1 MKSGRTPSVQDYYS
15 NLQTPDIRDMELELE
30 QLVSQ
35 GTLSPEEAQTIML
48 EKSEMNNITLDPKLK
63 QAQMDAL
70 TQLQEIG
77 SSGGLNAQSRARLA
91 QIENQENA
99 ANRGSREALMNRF
112 AAQGMGGSGL
122 EMASQLQ
129 NQQDS
134 AMRRSSRDLEIAAL
148 AEQQALDAIM
158 KGGQLG
164 GQIGA
169 QEFGQQAQIAGAND
183 AISRFNA
190 QNSQQQIN
198 QNVAARNAA
207 QAANLQNS
215 QNIANQNVGLRN
227 QQQASNKDLIQQ
239 KFQNELAKRGG
250 QAGIAQNNAQA
261 AGANSAAKANA
272 FNQTVGMG
280 VTAGALALGGPM
292 GGMAAKQGTNAL
304 MPQQSTPQVQSANNV
319 FNYQDPYR
327 VQYANKGGI
336 IQGENTDMDT
346 QPAMLTPG
354 EMVVR
359 KEDVPRTL
367 KAMHTDDKGNFDVD
381 GFLDMVT
388 GYKYGYKK
396 GK

>member
-1 MKSGRTPSVQDYYS
+1 MRSGKTPSVQDYFAE
-15 NLQTPDIRDMELELE
+15 LRTPDINEMELQLEELI
-30 QLVSQ
+30 SQ

-48 EKSEMNNITLDPKLK
+48 EQSSMNNITLDPKLK

-70 TQLQEIG
+70 SQLQEIG

-99 ANRGSREALMNRF
+99 ANRGNREALMNRF

-134 AMRRSSRDLEIAAL
+134 ASRRSSRDLEIAAL
-148 AEQQALDAIM
+148 AEKQALDAIM
-158 KGGQLG
+158 QGGQLG
-164 GQIGA
+164 GQMR
-169 QEFGQQAQIAGAND
+169 GQDFSEQSQIAQAND

-198 QNVAARNAA
+198 QNVNARNAA
-207 QAANLQNS
+207 QEANLMNKQNL
-215 QNIANQNVGLRN
+215 ANQNVGLRN
-227 QQQASNKDLIQQ
+227 QAQQNNKGLIQQ
-239 KFQNELAKRGG
+239 NFQNEMAKRGG

-261 AGANSAAKANA
+261 QGANSAAKANA
-272 FNQTVGMG
+272 FNQTVGTGLTIGGYM
-280 VTAGALALGGPM
+280 AGGPA
-292 GGMAAKQGTNAL
+292 GGMAARQGTNAL
-304 MPQQSTPQVQSANNV
+304 MPQN
-319 FNYQDPYR
+319 DE
-327 VQYANKGGI
+327 QYNQTQWRNSGGLI
-336 IQGENTDMDT
+336 HGENTNMDT

-354 EMVVR
+354 EMVIK

-367 KAMHTDDKGNFDVD
+367 KAMHTNDKGEFDVD
-381 GFLDMVT
+381 SFLDMVT
-388 GYKYGYKK
+388 GYKYGYSKK

>member
-1 MKSGRTPSVQDYYS
+1 MRSGSTPGVNDYYKDLIIP
-15 NLQTPDIRDMELELE
+15 NIEDMKLQLEE
-30 QLVSQ
+30 LVSQ
-35 GTLSPEEAQTIML
+35 GTISPEEAKTVML
-48 EKSEMNNITLDPKLK
+48 EQSQMNNITLDPKLK

-70 TQLQEIG
+70 AQLQDIG
-77 SSGGLNAQSRARLA
+77 SSGGLNAQSRSRLA

-99 ANRGSREALMNRF
+99 QNRGSREALMNRF

-164 GQIGA
+164 GSIRSQDFGEQSTKA
-169 QEFGQQAQIAGAND
+169 QAND

-190 QNSQQQIN
+190 QNQQQQIN
-198 QNVAARNAA
+198 NNVNARNAA
-207 QAANLQNS
+207 QEANLINKQNL
-215 QNIANQNVGLRN
+215 ANQNVGLRN
-227 QQQASNKDLIQQ
+227 QAQQNNKGLIQQ
-239 KFQNELAKRGG
+239 NFQNEMAKRGG
-250 QAGIAQNNAQA
+250 QAGIAQQNAQA

-272 FNQTVGMG
+272 FNNTVGTGLAIGATAMG
-280 VTAGALALGGPM
+280 GPLAGAAV
-292 GGMAAKQGTNAL
+292 KQGTTQM
-304 MPQQSTPQVQSANNV
+304 MPQQTDEEWNNSQWR
-319 FNYQDPYR
+319 NS
-327 VQYANKGGI
+327 GGLI
-336 IQGENTDMDT
+336 HGENTNADT

-354 EMVVR
+354 EMVIR

-367 KAMHTDDKGNFDVD
+367 KAMHTNEKGDFDVD